1 MDVRLNSLN
10 KEFDGFAALN
20 DISLDIRSGELLGLL
35 GPSGSGK
42 TTLLRLIAGLEFPT
56 SGTVYFGDK
65 DASLHSIRERN
76 VGFVFQH
83 YALFKHLTVFNNIA
97 FGLNVRPSKTRPSKA
112 FIKNKVME
120 LLDLVQLTGLEN
132 RYPNQLSGG
141 QRQRVALARA
151 MAIEPQILLL
161 DEPFGALDAQVRRE
175 LRHWLREMHDKT
187 GFTTIF
193 VTHDQEEALELSD
206 RVAIMHKGTIE
217 QLGSADDIYDN
228 PKTPF
233 VYDFIGESSNIII
246 EIKSGKFLYNGNEI
260 NIKSDLP
267 DGEAKL
273 FFRPHEIELTN
284 ADQQSLNGKL
294 IARRRVGSAR
304 RGEVKLDS
312 GDMVEIELPRDYQ
325 GQIGDIVHFIPRFY
339 KIFNI

>member
-10 KEFDGFAALN
+10 KGFDGFTALKN
-20 DISLDIRSGELLGLL
+20 ISLNIQSGELLGLL

-56 SGTVYFGDK
+56 SGAIYFNNNE
-65 DASLHSIRERN
+65 ASLKSIGERN

-97 FGLNVRPSKTRPSKA
+97 FGLNVRPKKIRPSKT

-120 LLDLVQLTGLEN
+120 LLDLVQLNGLGH

-187 GFTTIF
+187 GVTTIF

-206 RVAIMHKGTIE
+206 RVAIMHNGSIE
-217 QLGSADDIYDN
+217 QLGTADDIYDN

-246 EIKSGKFLYNGNEI
+246 EVKSQQCFYNHVPF
-260 NIKSDLP
+260 NIKCDLP
-267 DGEAKL
+267 DGKAKL
-273 FFRPHEIELTN
+273 YFRPHEIELTSTDN
-284 ADQQSLNGKL
+284 QSFNGQL
-294 IARRRVGSAR
+294 MTRRRIGSSR
-304 RGEVKLDS
+304 RGDVKLNTGDIVEIALPLAYNGNI
-312 GDMVEIELPRDYQ
+312 GDMV
-325 GQIGDIVHFIPRFY
+325 HFMPRFY
-339 KIFNI
+339 KIFSM